1 MKKERKSQC
10 VNSVYSMWDPKT
22 KAMIRDQEHNP
33 NRGRA
38 GMFYGYFI
46 LTFIKKTCCQYLSRI
61 EGSRQDRQKLG
72 VTGKTSYA

>member
-10 VNSVYSMWDPKT
+10 VNSECGILKQRLGL
-22 KAMIRDQEHNP
+22 IRDQEHNP